1 MRSKSIDCQKI
12 TQKGKNFSKFLETAK
27 RCSKRRKLPS
37 SIGTGLV
44 IDLEKICGFKWPEQ
58 KDKRTG

>member
-1 MRSKSIDCQKI
+1 MCSKSINCQKI

-44 IDLEKICGFKWPEQ
+44 IDLEKICGFK
-58 KDKRTG
+58 

>member
-1 MRSKSIDCQKI
+1 MCSKSINCQKI
-12 TQKGKNFSKFLETAK
+12 TQKGKNFSKFLETK

-44 IDLEKICGFKWPEQ
+44 IDLEKICGFK
-58 KDKRTG
+58 